1 MENLSEFIKS
11 EHETQQKIIKE
22 LGQHL
27 KIINGYSIKSEVK
40 WGSTSRGMRF
50 DLVVEKNNTV
60 IAIFEIKHNER
71 GVKMAKD
78 IMLNY
83 VMNNTPAEFFIIYN
97 IKNCEYL
104 IYDKKSESS
113 TTINIEDIAR
123 KIKNIYKEK
132 YNKNENT
139 DSNNNKTD
147 LRFYANTENFLD
159 PEFCREELGKLLSGE
174 KICRYSSLESIFSM
188 LKFKTLR
195 MNGLPGMNDKTEG
208 LFAWNLL
215 NRIESMQNEEGRKRK
230 REINNAFIV
239 SFSKEEEKDK
249 LDMWRLYGDDAKGVC
264 CIYSVLKDKIKDRF
278 FLHDVKYINNND
290 EFAEIEDPHLERLRK
305 YIENQNK
312 LTYLDLS
319 PYIFFYKPKDFE
331 NEKEVRLLVDNKK
344 TTAYNNSQY
353 KREWVLTNANKIPNP
368 YIDISLDEI
377 PLKLEKII
385 LGPNMNDIDTI
396 QVQLEAM
403 LEQQNIK
410 ASVEPSQI
418 DVYRNPNR

>member
-1 MENLSEFIKS
+1 MENISEFIKS
-11 EHETQQKIIKE
+11 ERETQQKIINE

-27 KIINGYSIKSEVK
+27 KITDGYFIKSEVK

-50 DLVVEKNNTV
+50 DLVVEKNNTI

-97 IKNCEYL
+97 IKKCEYL
-104 IYDKKSESS
+104 IYDKRSESS
-113 TTINIEDIAR
+113 TTINLEDIAC
-123 KIKNIYKEK
+123 KIKDIFQEK

-139 DSNNNKTD
+139 DSNNIKTN
-147 LRFYANTENFLD
+147 LRFYANTEKILD

-290 EFAEIEDPHLERLRK
+290 EIAEIDDPHLERLRK

-319 PYIFFYKPKDFE
+319 PSIFFYKPKDFE

-418 DVYRNPNR
+418 DVYRNSNS